1 MCLAMVLS
9 MIKQLLLYK
18 INDDMF
24 QLPTDFHE
32 IIEKNMAF
40 KGCAPRD
47 TEQDGFI
54 FVQPTSLYSF
64 EVRDTGLNVS
74 VATFQRQKKVIPS
87 TELKRR
93 VKARLAQLKSKN
105 VNLNK
110 DSRDDVEY
118 EMKRTMAETAFS
130 TFTPYF
136 VIFFHDLQI
145 IGINASES
153 LADEIVSFIRKRM
166 SNSSFP
172 VVPYGNKAIQSYLLS
187 CIEDSEDAV
196 VGSVAHMLN
205 ESDKSEISFKNK
217 SNAELEEKAKTHRVT
232 KLSLELADI
241 HLTLSDSTPLSL
253 SSMKTVCEL
262 EKVKKSMDHDQKLEI
277 FDSNIRVELS
287 AIQQVIY
294 KLIKLDESVATDSEE
309 VPTG

>member
-1 MCLAMVLS
+1 
-9 MIKQLLLYK
+9 MIKQILLYK
-18 INDDMF
+18 VKDETF
-24 QLPTDFHE
+24 RLPLNFHE
-32 IIEKNMAF
+32 LIENNMAF

-54 FVQPTSLYSF
+54 IVQPTSLYSF

-130 TFTPYF
+130 TFKPYF